1 MSCAYAQHLFEAK
14 NLMSSGRM
22 LSRSLLKLPMSVL
35 VKGTTIPS
43 NPIEDHSIDTN
54 KPIVYALPYRSD
66 VDLLALQSQVVKLG
80 LPDPLEPVEING
92 KSFNRYVFTSVRDTV
107 VGNDADVPSDSV
119 TLFSDLLELHQFDS
133 ELDVQIIPTTVL
145 WGRKPGK
152 ESSHKPYLQSLNGP
166 QKAKAM
172 LLAGRDCLIRISPV
186 VSLRYMADSHGT
198 DQSIAHKLARVAR
211 IHFSRQKLAASGP
224 NLPNRQ
230 ALFNR
235 LMKSKAIEK
244 AIEDEAKAKNISIEK
259 ARKEAHAMMDEIAA
273 DFSYSLIKN
282 GERALGWL
290 WNRIYQGL
298 NITNAATVRKLA
310 QDGHEIVY
318 VPCHRS
324 HMDYLLLSYVLYR
337 EGMVPPHIAAGI
349 NLNFFPAGP
358 IFRRGGAFFIR
369 RSFKGNKLYS
379 TIFREYLAELF
390 SKGYSVEY
398 FSEGGRS
405 RTGRLLQAK
414 TGMLAMTIQAM
425 LRGLNRPVTLVPVY
439 IGYEHVMEVGT
450 YAKELRGKRKEKENA
465 SLVLRT
471 IRKLRNF
478 GQGYVNFG
486 EPIPLNQYLN
496 DKAPEWT
503 KDIDPMGSSK
513 PQWLN
518 PVVND
523 LATKMMTHINDAAA
537 TNALTLCATALL
549 ASRQRALSHD
559 SLINQIDC
567 YLSILKNV
575 PYSSTYTVPED
586 DAESLVKHAQSLD
599 KFMIETDSMG
609 DIVSLDRNQSI
620 LMTYYRNNII
630 HLLALPSLIAQML
643 VRHQSL
649 SLEQIQKNVALIYPF
664 LKQELFLSVDED
676 KLDALTKSYVDE
688 LVSQG
693 LLNLSEDKQVAINPA
708 NSQVLVLLG
717 RTITETLQR
726 YSIALNLLVA
736 NPEFGKA
743 DLEQKSQD
751 IAQRL
756 GRLHGINAPEFFDKG
771 VFSALFTTLK
781 QQAYLDNDG
790 NCDNAKSEQ
799 LASLLYSMLYPE
811 VRLTIEESIHQTTEV
826 TES

>member
-1 MSCAYAQHLFEAK
+1 
-14 NLMSSGRM
+14 MSSGQ
-22 LSRSLLKLPMSVL
+22 SFSSSLLKLPLSVL
-35 VKGTTIPS
+35 VKGTAIPA
-43 NPIEDHSIDTN
+43 NPIDDLSIDIN
-54 KPIVYALPYRSD
+54 KPIFYALPYRSN
-66 VDLLALQSQVVKLG
+66 VDLVTLQKQVVGLG
-80 LPDPLEPVEING
+80 LPDPFEPVEING
-92 KSFNRYVFTSVRDTV
+92 KSFKRFVFTTSRETVMRD
-107 VGNDADVPSDSV
+107 DQDVPSESIAQ
-119 TLFSDLLELHQFDS
+119 FSELLELHKYDS
-133 ELDVQIIPTTVL
+133 ELDVQVIPTTVL

-152 ESSHKPYLQSLNGP
+152 EHQNKPYLQSLNGP
-166 QKAKAM
+166 QKAKAV
-172 LLAGRDCLIRISPV
+172 LLSGRDCLVRISPV

-198 DQSIAHKLARVAR
+198 DASIAHKLARVAR

-224 NLPNRQ
+224 NLPSRQ
-230 ALFNR
+230 ALFKR

-244 AIEDEAKAKNISIEK
+244 VIEDEAKAKNISIEK
-259 ARKEAHAMMDEIAA
+259 ARKEAHDIMDEIAA
-273 DFSYSLIKN
+273 DFSYSLVRS
-282 GERALGWL
+282 GDRVLGWL

-298 NITNAATVRKLA
+298 NINNASTVRKLA

-324 HMDYLLLSYVLYR
+324 HMDYLLLSYVLYH

-390 SKGYSVEY
+390 AKGYSVEY

-465 SLVLRT
+465 GLVLRT

-496 DKAPEWT
+496 ENAPEWT

-518 PVVND
+518 PVVNN

-537 TNALTLCATALL
+537 ANALTLCATALL
-549 ASRQRALSHD
+549 ASRQRALSRD
-559 SLINQIDC
+559 SLVKQIDC
-567 YLSILKNV
+567 YLALLRNV
-575 PYSSTYTVPED
+575 PYSSTYTVPEE
-586 DAESLVKHAQSLD
+586 DAEALVKHAESLD
-599 KFMIETDSMG
+599 KFVIESDSMG
-609 DIVSLDRNQSI
+609 EIVSLDRNQSI

-643 VRHQSL
+643 VRHQQL
-649 SLEQIQKNVALIYPF
+649 PLAQIKHNVALVYPF
-664 LKQELFLSVDED
+664 LKQELFLSIDES
-676 KLDALTKSYVDE
+676 KLDELTESYIEE
-688 LVSQG
+688 LAHQG
-693 LLNLSEDKQVAINPA
+693 IVTIDSEENVAINQS
-708 NSQVLVLLG
+708 NTQVLVLLG

-736 NPEFGKA
+736 KPELGKS

-771 VFSALFTTLK
+771 VFSAMFTTLK
-781 QQAYLDNDG
+781 QQAYLDSDG
-790 NCDNAKSEQ
+790 NCDTHKSKA
-799 LASLLYSMLYPE
+799 LAELLYSMLYPE
-811 VRLTIEESIHQTTEV
+811 VLLTIKESIYQATEL
-826 TES
+826 ESK

>member
-1 MSCAYAQHLFEAK
+1 
-14 NLMSSGRM
+14 MSSGRM

-43 NPIEDHSIDTN
+43 NPIEDHSIDIN

-66 VDLLALQSQVVKLG
+66 VDLLALQTQVLQLG
-80 LPDPLEPVEING
+80 LPDPLTPVEING
-92 KSFNRYVFTSVRDTV
+92 KSFTRYVFTSSRDTLM
-107 VGNDADVPSDSV
+107 GNDEDVPSDSI
-119 TLFSDLLELHQFDS
+119 TLFSELLEQHKFDS
-133 ELDVQIIPTTVL
+133 ELDVQVIPTTVL

-152 ESSHKPYLQSLNGP
+152 ESQHKPYLQSLNGP

-172 LLAGRDCLIRISPV
+172 LLAGRDCLVRISPV

-198 DQSIAHKLARVAR
+198 DASIAHKLARVAR

-224 NLPNRQ
+224 NLPSRQ
-230 ALFNR
+230 ALFDR

-244 AIEDEAKAKNISIEK
+244 AIQDEANAKNIPIEK
-259 ARKEAHAMMDEIAA
+259 ARKEAQAIMDEIAA

-282 GERALGWL
+282 GERLLGWL

-298 NITNAATVRKLA
+298 NITNATTVRKLA

-390 SKGYSVEY
+390 AKGYSVEY

-439 IGYEHVMEVGT
+439 IGYEHVMEVAT

-465 SLVLRT
+465 GQVLRT

-496 DKAPEWT
+496 EKAPEWT

-549 ASRQRALSHD
+549 ASRQRALSRD
-559 SLINQIDC
+559 SLVNQIDC
-567 YLSILKNV
+567 YLSILKHV
-575 PYSSTYTVPED
+575 PYSSTYTVPTE
-586 DAESLVKHAQSLD
+586 DAESLVKHAESLD
-599 KFMIETDSMG
+599 KFMLEADSMG

-643 VRHQSL
+643 VRHQQL
-649 SLEQIQKNVALIYPF
+649 SLEQIKQNVAMVYPF
-664 LKQELFLSVDED
+664 LKQELFLSVDEAD
-676 KLDALTKSYVDE
+676 LGQLTEAYIE
-688 LVSQG
+688 EIARQG
-693 LLNLSEDKQVAINPA
+693 LVTINSEQQVSINPA

-736 NPEFGKA
+736 NPEFGKS

-781 QQAYLDNDG
+781 QQAYLDVDG
-790 NCDNAKSEQ
+790 NCDSEKSEQ

-811 VRLTIEESIHQTTEV
+811 VRLTIEESIYQTVEAK
-826 TES
+826 

>member
-1 MSCAYAQHLFEAK
+1 
-14 NLMSSGRM
+14 MSSGHSF
-22 LSRSLLKLPMSVL
+22 SRSLLKLPLSVL
-35 VKGTTIPS
+35 VKGTVIPS
-43 NPIEDHSIDTN
+43 NPIDDLEIDIN
-54 KPIVYALPYRSD
+54 KPIVYALPFRSN
-66 VDLLALQSQVVKLG
+66 VDLLTLQTHALQAG
-80 LPDPLEPVEING
+80 LPDPLEPLTIHG
-92 KSFNRYVFTSVRDTV
+92 HTLKRYVFISSRPTLLQDD
-107 VGNDADVPSDSV
+107 NQVPTDSIA
-119 TLFSDLLELHQFDS
+119 TFSEMLSLHQEDS
-133 ELDVQIIPTTVL
+133 ELDVQVIPATVL

-152 ESSHKPYLQSLNGP
+152 EGRERPYLQALNGP
-166 QKAKAM
+166 QKAKAVFA
-172 LLAGRDCLIRISPV
+172 AGRDCLVRFSPV

-198 DQSIAHKLARVAR
+198 DASIAHKLARVAR

-224 NLPNRQ
+224 NLPQRHQ
-230 ALFNR
+230 LFQR
-235 LMKSKAIEK
+235 LMNSPAIEK
-244 AIEDEAKAKNISIEK
+244 AIADEAAAKNISLEK
-259 ARKEAHAMMDEIAA
+259 ARKEAHDMLDEIAA
-273 DFSYSLIKN
+273 DFSYSLVRKGDRI
-282 GERALGWL
+282 LGWL

-298 NITNAATVRKLA
+298 NINNAATVRRLA

-324 HMDYLLLSYVLYR
+324 HMDYLLLSYVLYH

-390 SKGYSVEY
+390 AKGYSVEY

-486 EPIPLNQYLN
+486 EPIPLNQFLN
-496 DKAPEWT
+496 EQVPEWT
-503 KDIDPMGSSK
+503 QDIDAMGASK
-513 PQWLN
+513 PQWMT
-518 PVVND
+518 PVVNT

-537 TNALTLCATALL
+537 ANAMTLCATALL
-549 ASRQRALSHD
+549 ASRQRALARD
-559 SLINQIDC
+559 NLVKQIDC
-567 YLSILKNV
+567 YLQLLRNV
-575 PYSSTYTVPED
+575 PYSNTYTVPSD
-586 DAESLVKHAQSLD
+586 SAESLVQHAESLD
-599 KFMIETDSMG
+599 KFVVETDTMG
-609 DIVSLDRNQSI
+609 DIISLDRNQSI

-643 VRHQSL
+643 IRQQQMPV
-649 SLEQIQKNVALIYPF
+649 EQIQTCVAKVYPF
-664 LKQELFLSVDED
+664 LKQELFLSHDETQ
-676 KLDALTKSYVDE
+676 LDEVVMHYLAE
-688 LVSQG
+688 LQRQQLVTLDDG
-693 LLNLSEDKQVAINPA
+693 IATINQA
-708 NSQVLVLLG
+708 QTQVLMLLG
-717 RTITETLQR
+717 RTISETLQR
-726 YSIALNLLVA
+726 YAITLNLLVA
-736 NPEFGKA
+736 NPELGKS
-743 DLEQKSQD
+743 DLESKSQE

-771 VFSALFTTLK
+771 VFSSMFVTLK
-781 QQAYLDNDG
+781 QQGYLDSDG
-790 NCDNAKSEQ
+790 NCHLDQTKHFSRM
-799 LASLLYSMLYPE
+799 LYTMLYPE
-811 VRLTIEESIHQTTEV
+811 VRLTIQESICQVE
-826 TES
+826 

>member
-1 MSCAYAQHLFEAK
+1 
-14 NLMSSGRM
+14 MSSGRM

-43 NPIEDHSIDTN
+43 NPIEDHSIDIN

-66 VDLLALQSQVVKLG
+66 VDLLALQAQVMKLG
-80 LPDPLEPVEING
+80 LPDPLEAVEING
-92 KSFNRYVFTSVRDTV
+92 KQFNRYVFTSSRQTV
-107 VGNDADVPSDSV
+107 MANDQDVPSDSI
-119 TLFSDLLELHQFDS
+119 TQFSDLLELHKFDS

-152 ESSHKPYLQSLNGP
+152 ESQQKPYLQSLNGP

-172 LLAGRDCLIRISPV
+172 LLAGRDCLVRISPV

-198 DQSIAHKLARVAR
+198 DTSIAHKLARVAR

-224 NLPNRQ
+224 NLPSRQ
-230 ALFNR
+230 ALFDR
-235 LMKSKAIEK
+235 LMQSKAIEK
-244 AIEDEAKAKNISIEK
+244 AIEDEAKAKNIPIEK
-259 ARKEAHAMMDEIAA
+259 ARKEAQAIMDEIAA

-282 GERALGWL
+282 GERLLGWL

-390 SKGYSVEY
+390 AKGYSVEY

-439 IGYEHVMEVGT
+439 IGYEHVMEVAT

-496 DKAPEWT
+496 EQAPEWT

-549 ASRQRALSHD
+549 ASRQRALSRD
-559 SLINQIDC
+559 SLVNQIDC

-575 PYSSTYTVPED
+575 PYSSTYTVPQD
-586 DAESLVKHAQSLD
+586 DAESLVKHAESLD
-599 KFMIETDSMG
+599 KFMLEADSMG

-643 VRHQSL
+643 VRHQQL
-649 SLEQIQKNVALIYPF
+649 SLTQIQENVALVYPF
-664 LKQELFLSVDED
+664 LKQELFLSIEQEN
-676 KLDALTKSYVDE
+676 LAQLTEAYIEE
-688 LVSQG
+688 LASQG
-693 LLNLSEDKQVAINPA
+693 LVTINSEQQVSINTA

-736 NPEFGKA
+736 NPELGKS
-743 DLEQKSQD
+743 DLELKSQD

-781 QQAYLDNDG
+781 QQAYLDVDG
-790 NCDNAKSEQ
+790 NCDSAKSEQ
-799 LASLLYSMLYPE
+799 LAKLLYSMLYPE
-811 VRLTIEESIHQTTEV
+811 VRLTIEESIYQAVEAKQAQ
-826 TES
+826 

>member
-1 MSCAYAQHLFEAK
+1 
-14 NLMSSGRM
+14 MSSGRM
-22 LSRSLLKLPMSVL
+22 LSYSLLKLPMSLL

-43 NPIEDHSIDTN
+43 NPIEDHSIDIN
-54 KPIVYALPYRSD
+54 KPIIYALPYRSN
-66 VDLLALQSQVVKLG
+66 VDLLALQKQVIALG
-80 LPDPLEPVEING
+80 LPDPLQPVEING
-92 KSFNRYVFTSVRDTV
+92 KPFTRYVFTSARQTV
-107 VGNDADVPSDSV
+107 INNDQDVPNESI
-119 TLFSDLLELHQFDS
+119 TLFSDLLELHKFDS
-133 ELDVQIIPTTVL
+133 NLDVQVIPTTVL

-152 ESSHKPYLQSLNGP
+152 ESQHKPYLQSLNGP
-166 QKAKAM
+166 QKAMAVIVS
-172 LLAGRDCLIRISPV
+172 GRDCLVRISPV

-198 DQSIAHKLARVAR
+198 DTSIAHKLARVAR

-224 NLPNRQ
+224 NLPSRQ
-230 ALFNR
+230 ALFKR
-235 LMKSKAIEK
+235 LMKSQAIEK
-244 AIEDEAKAKNISIEK
+244 VIEDEAKAKNVSIEK
-259 ARKEAHAMMDEIAA
+259 MRKEAHAIMDEIAA
-273 DFSYSLIKN
+273 DFSYSLVKN
-282 GERALGWL
+282 GDRLLGWL

-298 NITNAATVRKLA
+298 NINNAATVRKLA

-324 HMDYLLLSYVLYR
+324 HMDYLLLSYVLYH

-358 IFRRGGAFFIR
+358 LFRRGGAFFIR

-390 SKGYSVEY
+390 AKGYSVEY

-465 SLVLRT
+465 SQVLRT

-496 DKAPEWT
+496 EQAPQWT
-503 KDIDPMGSSK
+503 KDIDPIGGNK

-518 PVVND
+518 PVVNS

-537 TNALTLCATALL
+537 TNAMTLCATALL
-549 ASRQRALSHD
+549 ASRQRALSRD
-559 SLINQIDC
+559 SLVNQINC

-575 PYSSTYTVPED
+575 PYSETYTVPTD
-586 DAESLVKHAQSLD
+586 DAKALVKHAESLD
-599 KFMIETDSMG
+599 KFIIETDSMG
-609 DIVSLDRNQSI
+609 DIVSLDRSQSI

-630 HLLALPSLIAQML
+630 HLLAIPSLIAQML
-643 VRHQSL
+643 VRHQQL
-649 SLEQIQKNVALIYPF
+649 SLQQIQRNVALIYPF
-664 LKQELFLSVDED
+664 LKQELFLSVEQ
-676 KLDALTKSYVDE
+676 KRLAELTEAYIEE
-688 LVSQG
+688 LAHQG
-693 LLNLSEDKQVAINPA
+693 LVTIDNQHNVAMNQA
-708 NSQVLVLLG
+708 NNQVLVLLG

-726 YSIALNLLVA
+726 YSIALNLLVSS
-736 NPEFGKA
+736 PDLGKS

-771 VFSALFTTLK
+771 AFSAMFATLK
-781 QQAYLDNDG
+781 QETYLDGDG
-790 NCDNAKSEQ
+790 NCDSIKSNELAK
-799 LASLLYSMLYPE
+799 LLYSMLYPE
-811 VRLTIEESIHQTTEV
+811 VRLTIKESIHQATDHTK
-826 TES
+826 TH

>member
-1 MSCAYAQHLFEAK
+1 
-14 NLMSSGRM
+14 MSSGQSF
-22 LSRSLLKLPMSVL
+22 SRSLLKLPLSVL
-35 VKGTTIPS
+35 VKGTAIPA
-43 NPIEDHSIDTN
+43 NPIDDLNIDIN
-54 KPIVYALPYRSD
+54 KPIIYALPYRSN
-66 VDLLALQSQVVKLG
+66 VDLITLQKQVMQLG
-80 LPDPLEPVEING
+80 LPDPFEAVDING
-92 KSFNRYVFTSVRDTV
+92 KMFQRFVFTSSRDTV
-107 VGNDADVPSDSV
+107 MSSDQDVPSESIAQ
-119 TLFSDLLELHQFDS
+119 FSELLEQHKFDS
-133 ELDVQIIPTTVL
+133 ELDVQVIPTTVL

-152 ESSHKPYLQSLNGP
+152 ESQHKPYLQSLNGP
-166 QKAKAM
+166 QKAKAVFVS
-172 LLAGRDCLIRISPV
+172 GRDCLVRISPV

-198 DQSIAHKLARVAR
+198 DTSIAHKLARVAR

-224 NLPNRQ
+224 NLPSRQ
-230 ALFNR
+230 ALFKR

-244 AIEDEAKAKNISIEK
+244 AIEDEAKAKDISIEK
-259 ARKEAHAMMDEIAA
+259 ARKEAQNIMDEIAA

-282 GERALGWL
+282 GERLLGWL

-298 NITNAATVRKLA
+298 NITNASTVRKLA

-390 SKGYSVEY
+390 AKGYSVEY

-465 SLVLRT
+465 GLVLRT

-496 DKAPEWT
+496 EHAPEWS
-503 KDIDPMGSSK
+503 KDIDPMGSTK

-523 LATKMMTHINDAAA
+523 LASKMMTKINDAAA
-537 TNALTLCATALL
+537 ANALTLCATALL
-549 ASRQRALSHD
+549 ASRQRALSRD
-559 SLINQIDC
+559 SLVNQIDC
-567 YLSILKNV
+567 YLSLLRNV
-575 PYSSTYTVPED
+575 SYSSTYTVPSE
-586 DAESLVKHAQSLD
+586 DAEQLVKHAESLD
-599 KFMIETDSMG
+599 KFLIESDSMG
-609 DIVSLDRNQSI
+609 DIISLDRNQSI

-630 HLLALPSLIAQML
+630 HLLAIPSLIAQML
-643 VRHQSL
+643 VRHQQL
-649 SLEQIQKNVALIYPF
+649 SLAQIKANVALVYPF
-664 LKQELFLSVDED
+664 LKQELFLGIEESKLPEMTEAYIEELARQGVVTVDSD
-676 KLDALTKSYVDE
+676 
-688 LVSQG
+688 Q
-693 LLNLSEDKQVAINPA
+693 NVAIRQA
-708 NSQVLVLLG
+708 NTQVLVLLG

-736 NPEFGKA
+736 NPELGKS

-771 VFSALFTTLK
+771 VFSAMFTTLK
-781 QQAYLDNDG
+781 QQSYLDIDG
-790 NCDNAKSEQ
+790 NCDVEKCQ
-799 LASLLYSMLYPE
+799 KLAEMLYSMLYPE
-811 VRLTIEESIHQTTEV
+811 VKLTIKESICQTTDQK
-826 TES
+826 

>member
-1 MSCAYAQHLFEAK
+1 
-14 NLMSSGRM
+14 MSSGRM
-22 LSRSLLKLPMSVL
+22 LSRTLLKLPMSVL

-43 NPIEDHSIDTN
+43 NPIEDHSIDVN
-54 KPIVYALPYRSD
+54 KPIIYALPYRSA
-66 VDLLALQSQVVKLG
+66 VDLLALQKQVIALG

-92 KSFNRYVFTSVRDTV
+92 KAFNRYVFTSARQTV
-107 VGNDADVPSDSV
+107 MDSDQDVPSTSV
-119 TLFSDLLELHQFDS
+119 TLFSDLLELHKFDS
-133 ELDVQIIPTTVL
+133 ELDVQMIPATVL

-152 ESSHKPYLQSLNGP
+152 ESQQKPYLQSLNGP
-166 QKAKAM
+166 QKAKAV
-172 LLAGRDCLIRISPV
+172 LLSGRDCLVRISPV

-198 DQSIAHKLARVAR
+198 DASIAHKLARVAR

-224 NLPNRQ
+224 NLPSRQ

-244 AIEDEAKAKNISIEK
+244 VIEDEAKSKGVPIEK
-259 ARKEAHAMMDEIAA
+259 VRKEAHAIMDEIAA
-273 DFSYSLIKN
+273 NFSYSLIKN
-282 GERALGWL
+282 GERLLGWL

-390 SKGYSVEY
+390 AKGYSVEY

-414 TGMLAMTIQAM
+414 TGMLAMTVQAM

-465 SLVLRT
+465 GLVLRT

-496 DKAPEWT
+496 EHAPEWT
-503 KDIDPMGSSK
+503 KDIDPMGATK

-518 PVVND
+518 PVVNG

-549 ASRQRALSHD
+549 ASRQRALSRD
-559 SLINQIDC
+559 SLVNQIDC

-586 DAESLVKHAQSLD
+586 DAQALVKHAETLD
-599 KFMIETDSMG
+599 KFLIETDSMG
-609 DIVSLDRNQSI
+609 EIVSLDRNQSI

-643 VRHQSL
+643 VRHQQL
-649 SLEQIQKNVALIYPF
+649 SLEQIKQNVALVYPF
-664 LKQELFLSVDED
+664 LKQELFLSIEEE
-676 KLDALTKSYVDE
+676 KLGELTEAYIE
-688 LVSQG
+688 EIAHQG
-693 LLNLSEDKQVAINPA
+693 LVTIDSEQNVAINQA
-708 NSQVLVLLG
+708 NNQVLVLLG

-726 YSIALNLLVA
+726 YAIALNLLVA
-736 NPEFGKA
+736 NPELGKA
-743 DLEQKSQD
+743 DLELKSQD

-790 NCDNAKSEQ
+790 NCDSDKSTE
-799 LASLLYSMLYPE
+799 LANLLYSMLYPE
-811 VRLTIEESIHQTTEV
+811 VRLTIKESICQATGTK
-826 TES
+826 

>member
-1 MSCAYAQHLFEAK
+1 
-14 NLMSSGRM
+14 MSSGRM

>member
-1 MSCAYAQHLFEAK
+1 
-14 NLMSSGRM
+14 MSSGRM

-43 NPIEDHSIDTN
+43 NPIEDHSIDIN
-54 KPIVYALPYRSD
+54 KPIIYALPYRSD
-66 VDLLALQSQVVKLG
+66 VDLLALQAQVSKLG

-92 KSFNRYVFTSVRDTV
+92 KQFNRYVFTSSRQTV
-107 VGNDADVPSDSV
+107 MGNDQDVPSDSI
-119 TLFSDLLELHQFDS
+119 TQFSDLLELHKFDS
-133 ELDVQIIPTTVL
+133 ELDVQVIPTTVL

-152 ESSHKPYLQSLNGP
+152 ESQQKPYLQSLNGP

-172 LLAGRDCLIRISPV
+172 LLAGRDCLVRISPV

-198 DQSIAHKLARVAR
+198 DASIAHKLARVAR

-259 ARKEAHAMMDEIAA
+259 ARKEAQAIMDEIAA

-282 GERALGWL
+282 GERILGWL

-390 SKGYSVEY
+390 AKGYSVEY

-439 IGYEHVMEVGT
+439 IGYEHVMEVAT

-496 DKAPEWT
+496 EQAPEWT

-549 ASRQRALSHD
+549 ASRQRALSRD
-559 SLINQIDC
+559 SLVNQIDC

-575 PYSSTYTVPED
+575 PYSSTYTVPQD
-586 DAESLVKHAQSLD
+586 DAEALVTHAESLD
-599 KFMIETDSMG
+599 KFMLEADSMG

-643 VRHQSL
+643 VRHQQL
-649 SLEQIQKNVALIYPF
+649 SLEQIKDNVALIYPF
-664 LKQELFLSVDED
+664 LKQELFLSVAEEN
-676 KLDALTKSYVDE
+676 LGQLTESYIE
-688 LVSQG
+688 EIARQG
-693 LLNLSEDKQVAINPA
+693 LVTISSDQNVSINPA

-736 NPEFGKA
+736 NPEFGKS
-743 DLEQKSQD
+743 DLELKSQD

-781 QQAYLDNDG
+781 QQAYLDVDG
-790 NCDNAKSEQ
+790 NCDTAKSEQ
-799 LASLLYSMLYPE
+799 LANLLYSTLYPE
-811 VRLTIEESIHQTTEV
+811 VRLTIEESIHQTAEAKQ
-826 TES
+826 S